1 MVGWP
6 PFRLVGFKKGAGG
19 AARKSAV
26 QLDSAAACL
35 GHESAVQLDSAA
47 ARLAHKSAVQ
57 LDSAALRLAHGL
69 RPMGINK

>member
-1 MVGWP
+1 MGWP
-6 PFRLVGFKKGAGG
+6 PFRLVGFKKGEGG